1 MRDKNAKLSVYT
13 CSYMK
18 AEFSTEYKATM
29 ERINLDMHIPVV
41 SDFYYQIYYI
51 DPQLANDYNLINV
64 SIRKAIEKV
73 AYYYANKPIRKSRV
87 KENTPVDKEV
97 K

>member
-1 MRDKNAKLSVYT
+1 
-13 CSYMK
+13 
-18 AEFSTEYKATM
+18 
-29 ERINLDMHIPVV
+29 MHIPVV

-51 DPQLANDYNLINV
+51 DPQLANDYNPINV

-87 KENTPVDKEV
+87 KGNAPVDKEV